1 MKPSWDRFRL
11 PSRYRHAGAAVLR
24 QVAVQWHQLSSRERR
39 LVVLAGVC
47 VAVACLWLI
56 VLQPALAGISRWQAE
71 IPALRSQ
78 AQELERIL
86 ADVPSPRAAGRVGE
100 AASEAAL
107 QDSLERAGLTGQY
120 QIRWQAQDA
129 VAVRIE
135 LENAAPQALMPWL
148 LAEPGRLGYAISAL
162 RIVRQEAQPSSEGG
176 RLSGTV
182 DLMAMHSFVA
192 KEGS

>member
-1 MKPSWDRFRL
+1 MKPSWNRFRL
-11 PSRYRHAGAAVLR
+11 PLRYRHMGAAVLR
-24 QVAVQWHQLSSRERR
+24 QAAAQWHPLSSRERR

-71 IPALRSQ
+71 IPGLRAQ

-86 ADVPSPRAAGRVGE
+86 VDVPSPRAAGRAGE

-107 QDSLERAGLTGQY
+107 QDSLERTGLTGQY
-120 QIRWQAQDA
+120 QIRWQAEDA
-129 VAVRIE
+129 VAARIE
-135 LENAAPQALMPWL
+135 LVNAAPQALMPWL

-162 RIVRQEAQPSSEGG
+162 RIARQEAHPSPEGG

-182 DLMAMHSFVA
+182 DLMTMHSFVA